1 MTETHFWI
9 IYTVSLLLWIALIL
23 MMLYNG
29 DIVNGEA
36 GGLSVIAIIPAI
48 NTLCLLGAV
57 AFILGANLLPKLAD
71 KLWKAKY
78 EVPEDER

>member
-29 DIVNGEA
+29 DIINGGSWWPVSHRNYSSNQYA
-36 GGLSVIAIIPAI
+36 VLVRCGGIHTRCKPPAK
-48 NTLCLLGAV
+48 TC
-57 AFILGANLLPKLAD
+57 
-71 KLWKAKY
+71 
-78 EVPEDER
+78 R